1 VQKIHETEYVDYVT
15 ARLPWLRRVA
25 YVLCQDWHT
34 ADDVTQQTITRVYEQ
49 WGRVRAADNMDGYV
63 HTLLVRVFLTE
74 RRSRWHRVRLG
85 PDPTEFHQREAP
97 TETDHATAL
106 DLSGAV
112 ANLPARQRAT
122 LVLRFYCDLSIDDTA
137 AALGV
142 SSGTVKSQTAKGIE
156 ALRRALDENAG
167 TTTVDHEVQR

>member
-97 TETDHATAL
+97 TRPTTRPH
-106 DLSGAV
+106 
-112 ANLPARQRAT
+112 
-122 LVLRFYCDLSIDDTA
+122 SISAERSRTCPPGSA
-137 AALGV
+137 PPW
-142 SSGTVKSQTAKGIE
+142 SSGSTATYRSRTPPRPS
-156 ALRRALDENAG
+156 A
-167 TTTVDHEVQR
+167 